1 MLRSRYRR
9 ITFFFGKVIFGV
21 IFWDLILTK
30 IGFRGLATRTRSE
43 RLRKIAVRF
52 RLLATELGGVMIKGG
67 QFLSTRVDVL
77 PEIITRELSNLQDEV
92 APEAFEDIRRVA
104 ESEFSEPLTTRFSEF
119 DPVPMAAASLG
130 QVHKAQLISPEGR
143 FESVV
148 VKVQRPNIENIIAT
162 DLAAL
167 QTVGRWIRRYRPIA
181 KRADVPALLR
191 EFSKITYEEIDY
203 LAEGKNAETF
213 AANFKDRPGVRVP
226 SVVWPHTTKRV
237 LTLENVQAIKI
248 TDYEAISAAG
258 ISRDEV
264 AQRLFET
271 YLQQIFEDGFFHAD
285 PHPGNLFVAPSPAST
300 PTGHPGHLPDG
311 EGGDRG
317 EGEGSWTLTFV
328 DFGMVGR
335 VPPNIRAGLREMAIG
350 VGLQDSSRVV
360 KSYQMLGVLLP
371 GADVKLL
378 QSIEEQAFQRFWGK
392 SMAELQQISYE
403 EMHEFAQEFRDILYD
418 MPFQMP
424 ENLIFLGRCVAILSG
439 MCTGLNSDFNVWTG
453 IAPFAQKIIREET
466 VQGWDFWKTEIV
478 ALGRSAISLPRR
490 LDHALQMIERGDM
503 AVDTPNLNRY
513 AGRLE
518 RTGQRLIHTVVF
530 ATLFFS
536 GVQLYLANEM
546 AFGVGLLVGSLIPL
560 WRSIFIR
567 R

>member
-9 ITFFFGKVIFGV
+9 ITFFFGKVILGI

-30 IGFRGLATRTRSE
+30 VGLRGLATRTRPD
-43 RLRKIAVRF
+43 RLQKIAIRF
-52 RLLATELGGVMIKGG
+52 RVLATELGGVMIKVG
-67 QFLSTRVDVL
+67 QFLSSRVDVL
-77 PEIITRELSNLQDEV
+77 PEIITRELANLQDEV
-92 APEAFEDIRRVA
+92 APEDYEDIRRVA
-104 ESEFSEPLTTRFSEF
+104 EAEFDEPLSTRFSEF
-119 DPVPMAAASLG
+119 DLVPMAAASLG
-130 QVHKAQLISPEGR
+130 QVHKAKLVSPDGG

-167 QTVGRWIRRYRPIA
+167 KTVGRWLRRYRPLA

-226 SVVWPHTTKRV
+226 KVVWPHTTKRV

-258 ISRDEV
+258 ISRNEV

-285 PHPGNLFVAPSPAST
+285 PHPGNLFVAPPPS
-300 PTGHPGHLPDG
+300 LPEVG
-311 EGGDRG
+311 ERGGQGG
-317 EGEGSWTLTFV
+317 EAGSGWTLTFV

-335 VPPNIRAGLREMAIG
+335 VPPNIRAGLREAAIG
-350 VGLQDSSRVV
+350 IGLQDSSRLV

-371 GADVKLL
+371 SADLKLI
-378 QSIEEQAFQRFWGK
+378 QKFEEQAFERFWGK

-403 EMHEFAQEFRDILYD
+403 EMHEFAKEIRDVFYE

-439 MCTGLNSDFNVWTG
+439 MCTGLNPDFNVWTG

-466 VQGWDFWKTEIV
+466 TQGLDFWKAEIGE
-478 ALGRSAISLPRR
+478 LGRAALSLPRR
-490 LDHALQMIERGDM
+490 LDNVLKMMESGDM
-503 AVDTPNLNRY
+503 SVDTPNLNRY
-513 AGRLE
+513 ADRLE
-518 RTGQRLIHTVVF
+518 RTGRRLINAVVF

-536 GVQLYLANEM
+536 GVQLYLAEEGVFAGILIGSSVIALVRM
-546 AFGVGLLVGSLIPL
+546 AL
-560 WRSIFIR
+560 IR
-567 R
+567 RRR